1 MTFWQFAFKNVSR
14 NSKAYFAYFVS
25 SAFSIM
31 VFFSFTVYAYH
42 PRLQNVQSFQE
53 RDPLMNLAEYSTACD
68 CYVLVLLSLIFNW
81 NIFKC
86 TEATIRDTHDS
97 RYLTETIKKTVIY

>member
-42 PRLQNVQSFQE
+42 PRLQSVQSFQE
-53 RDPLMNLAEYSTACD
+53 RDPLMNLASTAQLVD
-68 CYVLVLLSLIFNW
+68 CYVLVLSSYIQLEH
-81 NIFKC
+81 FKC
-86 TEATIRDTHDS
+86 TEALIRYSPFSVSHRDN
-97 RYLTETIKKTVIY
+97 

>member
-31 VFFSFTVYAYH
+31 VFFSFTVYSYH
-42 PRLQNVQSFQE
+42 PRLQNIQSYQE
-53 RDPLMNLAEYSTACD
+53 RDTLMNLAGSAQFVI
-68 CYVLVLLSLIFNW
+68 VLFSFFFLFIHLEHF
-81 NIFKC
+81 
-86 TEATIRDTHDS
+86 
-97 RYLTETIKKTVIY
+97 

>member
-42 PRLQNVQSFQE
+42 PRLQIMNKLQE
-53 RDPLMNLAEYSTACD
+53 QDPLMNLTGMAQFVIVLFSFFFLLYSIGTFLNVRKQQFG
-68 CYVLVLLSLIFNW
+68 VLIVF
-81 NIFKC
+81 
-86 TEATIRDTHDS
+86 E
-97 RYLTETIKKTVIY
+97 IYREQ

>member
-31 VFFSFTVYAYH
+31 VFFSFTEGVAK
-42 PRLQNVQSFQE
+42 
-53 RDPLMNLAEYSTACD
+53 
-68 CYVLVLLSLIFNW
+68 LI
-81 NIFKC
+81 NIQK
-86 TEATIRDTHDS
+86 
-97 RYLTETIKKTVIY
+97 